1 MDHLV
6 GLFDTGPNGSAM
18 LTTALPPEVCAV
30 VDFHCDLCDLDISK
44 HSDRCSAL
52 LASYASLASFSTTTN
67 QRAIGGVDIYAP
79 AWIPTPQAGTL
90 LGEDI
95 LVHAYCSAR
104 LVDVLKMTLKVA
116 ACGCVAASSS
126 SSSSSTKQM
135 QASTASISLICDV
148 INMYNNY

>member
-1 MDHLV
+1 VDRTAMDHLV

-30 VDFHCDLCDLDISK
+30 VDFHCDLCNLDISR

-90 LGEDI
+90 LGGTY
-95 LVHAYCSAR
+95 LCTPSAA
-104 LVDVLKMTLKVA
+104 L
-116 ACGCVAASSS
+116 GWS
-126 SSSSSTKQM
+126 
-135 QASTASISLICDV
+135 
-148 INMYNNY
+148 MYSK

>member
-44 HSDRCSAL
+44 HSDRRSAL

-79 AWIPTPQAGTL
+79 AWIRRQAHFWGRTYLCTPTAA
-90 LGEDI
+90 LGW
-95 LVHAYCSAR
+95 S
-104 LVDVLKMTLKVA
+104 
-116 ACGCVAASSS
+116 
-126 SSSSSTKQM
+126 
-135 QASTASISLICDV
+135 
-148 INMYNNY
+148 MYSK